1 MNNELIKKL
10 FFLIPV
16 NINKLILRMYL
27 LLVLSGLVTTGSS
40 GSGVLSLNTARAAT
54 TVGRSGSKVNVLLG
68 VKTDGERR
76 NVDNLL
82 TNTDVSLLDENTG
95 VVNRLGKAK
104 LEDLG
109 LESSLQEVLDTE
121 SKDVIELH
129 LVLGKNTDADETS
142 DQGVTLEKTLGVL
155 LITGQKITS
164 STSDLGEL
172 ETNSVDF
179 SLVSQTVLTSKL
191 KLGIETGKIVSL
203 SGDSVSLRVRSRGAY
218 KIIISN

>member
-1 MNNELIKKL
+1 M
-10 FFLIPV
+10 
-16 NINKLILRMYL
+16 
-27 LLVLSGLVTTGSS
+27 
-40 GSGVLSLNTARAAT
+40 LSLNTAGATT
-54 TVGRSGSKVNVLLG
+54 TVGRGGSKVNVLLG

-95 VVNRLGKAK
+95 VVDRLGKAK

-121 SKDVIELH
+121 SKDIIELH

-203 SGDSVSLRVRSRGAY
+203 SGDSVSL
-218 KIIISN
+218 

>member
-1 MNNELIKKL
+1 
-10 FFLIPV
+10 
-16 NINKLILRMYL
+16 MYL
-27 LLVLSGLVTTGSS
+27 LLVLSGLVTTS
-40 GSGVLSLNTARAAT
+40 GSGSVLSLNTAGAAT

-95 VVNRLGKAK
+95 VVNRLGKTK

-109 LESSLQEVLDTE
+109 LESSLQEVLNTE
-121 SKDVIELH
+121 SKNVIELH
-129 LVLGKNTDADETS
+129 LVLGKNTNADETS
-142 DQGVTLEKTLGVL
+142 NQGVTLEKTLGIL

-164 STSDLGEL
+164 STSDLREL
-172 ETNSVDF
+172 KTDSVDF
-179 SLVSQTVLTSKL
+179 SLVSQTVLTGKL
-191 KLGIETGKIVSL
+191 ELSVETGKIVSL
-203 SGDSVSLRVRSRGAY
+203 SGDSVSLRVRSRSAY